1 MGAMSASPS
10 RRSRILRLLAWQLAF
25 VVVALSLAEF
35 GWRMRMRVAGR
46 AYDSDEVRARLDSM
60 EARATSLVPIPVD
73 ANKDLPAEYAM
84 QAQALHPYT
93 GSMVVGK
100 LEQIGIELVR
110 VGPPENDGDFE
121 ILTLGGSVSAMFG
134 PYGRPRLLEL
144 LQADPLFANRR
155 IYVYEYGVGGFKQP
169 QSLNLCQH
177 LLTLGF
183 TPECVIN
190 IDGFNEVAL
199 GNNNAFRGSN
209 PTFPSFD
216 HWSALTNQA
225 APDRE
230 TVRLAWDGLERQ
242 RQILELVSSAR
253 RWGAPRSVLA
263 STFVLKRLDALE
275 SSAHE
280 SFEAYTKRLAARA
293 KRLVLAGPPFE
304 AGTEA
309 AVRSSVRCWE
319 ESSRSLRA
327 LCEARGIAYLHVLQP
342 TLHDVGSKVL
352 TPREIATGEAPPTW
366 IDGVHVGYPL
376 LREAGARLK
385 AGGEEFLDATRI
397 FADVK
402 DKIYF
407 DNCHFG
413 EAGNRLLAE
422 FIAPELLRVLRN
434 RR

>member
-1 MGAMSASPS
+1 MAVMSSSPS
-10 RRSRILRLLAWQLAF
+10 RRSRVLRILAWQIA
-25 VVVALSLAEF
+25 VVVAVVLVAEF
-35 GWRMRMRVAGR
+35 GWRMRMRIAGR
-46 AYDSDEVRARLDSM
+46 AYDSDEVRARIDSM

-73 ANKDLPAEYAM
+73 ANKDLPAQYAM
-84 QAQALHPYT
+84 QAQALHPFT

-100 LEQIGIELVR
+100 LQQIGIELVR
-110 VGPPENDGDFE
+110 VGPPENDADFE

-134 PYGRPRLLEL
+134 PYGLPRLLEL
-144 LQADPLFANRR
+144 LKADPLFANLC

-169 QSLNLCQH
+169 QSLNLAQH

-183 TPECVIN
+183 TPECIID

-199 GNNNAFRGSN
+199 GNNNAARGSN

-230 TVRLAWDGLERQ
+230 TVRLAWEGLERQ
-242 RQILELVSSAR
+242 REILELVATAR
-253 RWGAPRSVLA
+253 RWHAASSVLA
-263 STFVLKRLDALE
+263 ATYVTKRLDALE
-275 SSAHE
+275 ASAHAA
-280 SFEAYTKRLAARA
+280 FEAYTRRLSERA
-293 KRLVLAGPPFE
+293 KKLVLAGPPFTP
-304 AGTEA
+304 GTDA
-309 AVRSSVRCWE
+309 AVRSSVKCWE
-319 ESSRSLRA
+319 ESSRTLRA

-352 TPREIATGEAPPTW
+352 TAREIETGEAPPTW
-366 IDGVHVGYPL
+366 IDGVHAGYPL
-376 LREAGARLK
+376 LREAGARLR
-385 AGGEEFLDATRI
+385 AGGEEFLDASRL
-397 FADVK
+397 FVDVK

-422 FIAPELLRVLRN
+422 FIAPELLRVLKA